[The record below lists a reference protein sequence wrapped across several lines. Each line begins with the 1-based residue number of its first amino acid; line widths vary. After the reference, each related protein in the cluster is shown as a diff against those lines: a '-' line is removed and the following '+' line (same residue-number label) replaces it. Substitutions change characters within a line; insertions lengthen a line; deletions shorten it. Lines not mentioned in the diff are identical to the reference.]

1 LPGLLVKAI
10 ALMRWFLVAA
20 FALIAGVAEAEPAA
34 HWQDADP
41 SALGWSLDR
50 LKTAEA
56 QAGVSPTVAVMIVE
70 GDRVVARWGDV
81 TRKANVRSIRKSLL
95 ATLYG
100 APVADGRIKLDST
113 LADLKF
119 DDKPP
124 SLTEAEKQATVR
136 ELLEARSGVYH
147 PAAYE
152 TADMK
157 AKRPERGSH
166 VHGTFWYYNN
176 WDFNALGAIYRKATG
191 EDIFASFAG
200 HIAGPIGM
208 EDFTASDGRDIYAPS
223 SDYPAYTFRLTAQ
236 DAARFGLLIEQ
247 GGRWGESQLVSP
259 SWIAEET
266 RAYTQADPVGLG
278 YGYLWW
284 TLPPE
289 IGGFTALGNG
299 GQGIAV
305 IPARRLVIV
314 RVADPPESDHGVG
327 FVTLVKLIVAAQE
340 P

>member
-1 LPGLLVKAI
+1 MG
-10 ALMRWFLVAA
+10 ALMKLLLVAA
-20 FALIAGVAEAEPAA
+20 LVLVAGSAHAEPATQ
-34 HWQDADP
+34 WQDADP
-41 SALGWSLDR
+41 AALGWSLDK
-50 LKTAEA
+50 LKTAED
-56 QAGVSPTVAVMIVE
+56 QAGVSPTVAVMIIE

-81 TRKANVRSIRKSLL
+81 TRKANVHSIRKSLL

-100 APVADGRIKLDST
+100 APVADGRIKLDAT
-113 LADLKF
+113 LADLNF

-157 AKRPERGSH
+157 AKRPERGTH
-166 VHGTFWYYNN
+166 PHGTFWYYNN

-191 EDIFASFAG
+191 EDIFASFAD
-200 HIAGPIGM
+200 HIGRPIGM
-208 EDFTASDGRDIYAPS
+208 QDFTASDGRNMYSPS
-223 SDYPAYTFRLTAQ
+223 SDYPAYTFRLSAE

-247 GGRWGESQLVSP
+247 GGRWGGTQLVSS
-259 SWIAEET
+259 SWIAEAT
-266 RAYTQADPVGLG
+266 RAYSQTDVGALG

-289 IGGFTALGNG
+289 IGGFTALGHG

-305 IPARRLVIV
+305 IPARHLVIV
-314 RVADPPESDHGVG
+314 RTADPPESDHGVG
-327 FVTLVKLIVAAQE
+327 IVKLVRLILAAQK